1 MDEADR
7 LFGEIAIKLGL
18 IERQA
23 LAKLGSAFL
32 DRPGEM
38 GKVLLE
44 RGLLNPSQIAQIAEH
59 QRRIFEQRHGARV
72 KESPKTGASEP
83 GASRHSVPP
92 KDREAL
98 AAEPAAEPA
107 ADAGRPKA
115 DPGKAPY
122 LNKVI
127 EYALKQGAS
136 DLHVHS
142 GAPLMAR
149 LHGTLRPIKEDVIV
163 SEKDAEKMIAQVM
176 TDAQWQQLAAEG
188 QVDFAYELPGLGRC
202 RANAYRGHRGTDVVF
217 RLIPLEPPS
226 LEQLGLPE
234 TLSKMTDFRTGLV
247 LCTGPSGCGK
257 STTLAAILKK
267 LIAERKE
274 HVITVENPVEF
285 VFESTGCW
293 VNQRQLHDHTL
304 SFERAL
310 RAALR
315 EDPDVIAITELRDR
329 ASIGLALSAAE
340 TGHLVLGTLHTDNA
354 GQTISRIVNA
364 FPSEEQGHIRSMLS
378 ESLRAVISQRLVPR
392 ADGKGRVPAI
402 EILICTTAVSNMI
415 RENKTFQLPSIMQT
429 GASLGMVTLDSS
441 LKALFDQGIIS
452 KEQARRF
459 ANAKELFA

>member
-1 MDEADR
+1 MGQILLESGA
-7 LFGEIAIKLGL
+7 LNPE
-18 IERQA
+18 Q
-23 LAKLGSAFL
+23 LAKVTEHQQ
-32 DRPGEM
+32 R
-38 GKVLLE
+38 LLE
-44 RGLLNPSQIAQIAEH
+44 KR
-59 QRRIFEQRHGARV
+59 FGAR
-72 KESPKTGASEP
+72 PDQGTLASETTASAERSP
-83 GASRHSVPP
+83 GRHSVPP
-92 KDREAL
+92 KDRVAT
-98 AAEPAAEPA
+98 ASEPP
-107 ADAGRPKA
+107 DAGPIRPQTA
-115 DPGKAPY
+115 PSKAPY

-142 GAPLMAR
+142 GAPLRAR
-149 LHGTLRPIKEDVIV
+149 VHGTLRPIKEEHTISDR
-163 SEKDAEKMIAQVM
+163 DAEKMIAQVM
-176 TDAQWQQLAAEG
+176 TDAQWQQLAREG
-188 QVDFAYELPGLGRC
+188 QVDFAYEVAGLARC
-202 RANAYRGHRGTDVVF
+202 RVNAYRQHRGTDVVF
-217 RLIPLEPPS
+217 RLIPLQPPS
-226 LEQLGLPE
+226 LEELGLPE

-257 STTLAAILKK
+257 STTLAAILKR

-285 VFESTGCW
+285 VFESTSSW
-293 VNQRQLHDHTL
+293 VNQRQLLDHTQ
-304 SFERAL
+304 SFSRAL

-315 EDPDVIAITELRDR
+315 EDPDVIAITELRER

-340 TGHLVLGTLHTDNA
+340 TGHLVLGTLHTENA

-415 RENKTFQLPSIMQT
+415 RENKTFQLPSVMQT
-429 GASLGMVTLDSS
+429 GVSLGMVTLDSS
-441 LKALFDQGIIS
+441 LKALLDQGTIT

-459 ANAKELFA
+459 ANAKEMFT